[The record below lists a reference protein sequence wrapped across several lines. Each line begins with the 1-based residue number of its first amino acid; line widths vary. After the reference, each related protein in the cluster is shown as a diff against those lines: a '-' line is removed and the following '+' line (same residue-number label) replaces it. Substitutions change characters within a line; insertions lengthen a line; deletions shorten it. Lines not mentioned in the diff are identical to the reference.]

1 MAQSLSR
8 ILVHLIFSTKERFP
22 FLIEAEFRRRI
33 HAYLA
38 RVFNEH
44 DSPAIE
50 VGGTEDHVH
59 ILCLLSRN
67 HAMSEIIRK
76 AKASTSGWVKTQR
89 GLFTKF
95 AWQGGYGA
103 FSIHQS
109 QMGQVTKYIKCQVEH
124 HRGCTFQ
131 EEYLD
136 FLREYQ
142 IPYDER
148 YIWE

>member
-8 ILVHLIFSTKERFP
+8 VLVHIIFSTKERFA
-22 FLIEAEFRRRI
+22 FLVNVELRQRI

-38 RVFNEH
+38 QVFNEH

-67 HAMSEIIRK
+67 YAISEIIRK
-76 AKASTSGWVKTQR
+76 SKANSSGLTRTQ
-89 GLFTKF
+89 GGMLSKF
-95 AWQGGYGA
+95 EWQGGYGA
-103 FSIHQS
+103 FSIHPS
-109 QMGQVTKYIKCQVEH
+109 QIDPLTDYIKGQAEH
-124 HRGCTFQ
+124 HRKRTFQ

-136 FLREYQ
+136 FLREYHV
-142 IPYDER
+142 PYDER
-148 YIWE
+148 YLWR

>member
-8 ILVHLIFSTKERFP
+8 VLVHLVFSTKERFA
-22 FLIEAEFRRRI
+22 FLVNPELRKRI

-38 RVFNEH
+38 QIFNEH

-59 ILCLLSRN
+59 ILFLLSRN
-67 HAMSEIIRK
+67 YAMSEIIRK
-76 AKASTSGWVKTQR
+76 AKANSSGWVKTER
-89 GLFTKF
+89 GVLSKF
-95 AWQGGYGA
+95 EWQSGYGA
-103 FSIHQS
+103 FSVHPS
-109 QMGQVTKYIKCQVEH
+109 QITQLTQYIKGQVEH
-124 HRGCTFQ
+124 HRIRTFQ

-136 FLREYQ
+136 FLNEYR

-148 YIWE
+148 YIWR

>member
-1 MAQSLSR
+1 MGQSLSR
-8 ILVHLIFSTKERFP
+8 ILVHYIFSTKERFP
-22 FLIEAEFRRRI
+22 FLVGIESRNRM

-59 ILCLLSRN
+59 ILGLLGRN
-67 HAMSEIIRK
+67 HAMSEIIK
-76 AKASTSGWVKTQR
+76 QAKANSSGWVKTQG
-89 GLFTKF
+89 GLLSKF
-95 AWQGGYGA
+95 EWQGGYGA

-109 QMGQVTKYIKCQVEH
+109 QIDQVTKYIKGQVEH
-124 HRGCTFQ
+124 HRRRTFQ

-148 YIWE
+148 YLWR

>member
-1 MAQSLSR
+1 MAQLLSR
-8 ILVHLIFSTKERFP
+8 VLVHIIFSTKERFA
-22 FLIEAEFRRRI
+22 FLVDIELRKRI

-38 RVFNEH
+38 QVFNEH
-44 DSPAIE
+44 DSPADE

-67 HAMSEIIRK
+67 HAMSEIIKK
-76 AKASTSGWVKTQR
+76 AKANSSGWVKTQR
-89 GLFTKF
+89 GLLSKF
-95 AWQGGYGA
+95 EWQGGCGA

-109 QMGQVTKYIKCQVEH
+109 QIDQVTKYIKGQVEH
-124 HRGCTFQ
+124 HRRRTFQ

-148 YIWE
+148 YLWR

>member
-8 ILVHLIFSTKERFP
+8 VLVHIIFSTKERFP
-22 FLIEAEFRRRI
+22 FLVDIELRKRI

-38 RVFNEH
+38 QVFNGH

-67 HAMSEIIRK
+67 HAISEIIKK
-76 AKASTSGWVKTQR
+76 AKANSSGWVKTQQ
-89 GLFTKF
+89 GLLSKF
-95 AWQGGYGA
+95 EWQGGYGA

-109 QMGQVTKYIKCQVEH
+109 QIDQVTKYIRGQVEH
-124 HRGCTFQ
+124 HRRRTFQ

-148 YIWE
+148 YLWR

>member
-8 ILVHLIFSTKERFP
+8 VLVHFVFSTKDRFAFP
-22 FLIEAEFRRRI
+22 VDSELRKRM

-59 ILCLLSRN
+59 ILSLLSRN
-67 HAMSEIIRK
+67 RAMSEIIKK
-76 AKASTSGWVKTQR
+76 AKANSSGWAKTQ
-89 GLFTKF
+89 GGWLLKF
-95 AWQGGYGA
+95 AWQGGYAA

-109 QMGQVTKYIKCQVEH
+109 QIDQVKNYIQCQPEH
-124 HRGCTFQ
+124 HRQRTFR
-131 EEYLD
+131 EEYLE
-136 FLREYQ
+136 FLRENQ

-148 YIWE
+148 YLWT

>member
-22 FLIEAEFRRRI
+22 FLVDIELRKRI

-38 RVFNEH
+38 RVFIEH

-59 ILCLLSRN
+59 ILTLLSRN
-67 HAMSEIIRK
+67 HAISEIIRK
-76 AKASTSGWVKTQR
+76 AKASSSGWVKSQR
-89 GLFTKF
+89 GLLSKF
-95 AWQGGYGA
+95 EWQGGYGA
-103 FSIHQS
+103 FSIHPS
-109 QMGQVTKYIKCQVEH
+109 QIDPVTKYIKGQVEH
-124 HRGCTFQ
+124 HRRRTFQ

-148 YIWE
+148 YLWR